1 MELNDGRFGKL
12 KLLEAGSVVPL
23 SLGAAVLIVDQVTKL
38 LVTRYVRPWSVISGY
53 VDGWIRIVHVYNSA
67 LPFSGEA
74 EPSGVLSAL
83 TNKLL
88 PIAAL
93 LVVFGLYARSSRL
106 RPSSRWF
113 MAGLMGGAAGNAV
126 DRLFRPGGVLD
137 FIDFRLYGLFGLV
150 RTPTVNIAD
159 IAIIL
164 CGLGLF
170 VTIAGRKR

>member
-1 MELNDGRFGKL
+1 MEVKTGRFGRL
-12 KLLEAGSVVPL
+12 KFLDAGALVPL
-23 SLGAAVLIVDQVTKL
+23 LLGVVILIVDQVTKM
-38 LVTRYVRPWSVISGY
+38 LVTRFVRPWSVFSGY
-53 VDGWIRIVHVYNSA
+53 TDGWIRIVHVYNSA

-74 EPSGVLSAL
+74 EPAGVLSAL

-88 PIAAL
+88 PIVAL
-93 LVVFGLYARSSRL
+93 LVVFGLYMRSSRL

-159 IAIIL
+159 IAIIV